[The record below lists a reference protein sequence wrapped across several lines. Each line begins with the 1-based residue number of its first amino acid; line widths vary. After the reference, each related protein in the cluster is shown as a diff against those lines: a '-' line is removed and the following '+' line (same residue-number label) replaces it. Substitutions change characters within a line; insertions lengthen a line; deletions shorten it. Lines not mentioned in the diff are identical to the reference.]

1 MSKIILSGYMASGKT
16 TIALLLSKAMGIK
29 YYDLDDIIEKTEGKT
44 ITEIFSGKGEI
55 YFRKLEHE
63 SLKRIMDTA
72 DSFILSLGGG
82 TPCYF
87 NNHEILKRAD
97 VLSVYLNVSVN
108 VLTERLLLEKSKRPL
123 LQNLTKEE
131 LQEFVAKHL
140 FERSYFYN
148 QSKKVIITEGKTPE
162 DIVNEIISFY

>member
-16 TIALLLSKAMGIK
+16 TIARLLASAMGVK

-44 ITEIFSGKGEI
+44 ITEIFSEKGEI
-55 YFRKLEHE
+55 YFRRLEHE
-63 SLKRIMDTA
+63 CLKLILETDN
-72 DSFILSLGGG
+72 SFVLSLGGG

-87 NNHEILKRAD
+87 NNHEILKRED

-108 VLTERLLLEKSKRPL
+108 VLTERLYLEKSKRPL
-123 LQNLTKEE
+123 LQNLTEGE
-131 LQEFVAKHL
+131 LYEFVAKHL
-140 FERSYFYN
+140 FDRSYFYN
-148 QSKKVIITEGKTPE
+148 QSKKVVITEGKTPE